1 MRQQAAVSAP
11 QQRKRPQVSAP
22 QRRKRPQVSARRP
35 PKRRLDSEPPQ
46 RNLRAALA
54 RSRARAAVG
63 SVKPR
68 RSEVDSSSR
77 GDGWVRSA
85 NVERVWSTHEPGRIR
100 TARQSGR
107 FWTTA
112 VTDGG
117 RLRRRERL
125 RTIVRVWT
133 VRWWVRTVR
142 WWVWTI
148 GRWVRAVERVR
159 AVWWRWVR
167 TAVWFRTT
175 AVTAVAER
183 IQRVRSRV
191 HSNETIG
198 KRLMKSIDINT
209 HSNF

>member
-1 MRQQAAVSAP
+1 MF
-11 QQRKRPQVSAP
+11 
-22 QRRKRPQVSARRP
+22 RRGVHPS
-35 PKRRLDSEPPQ
+35 DDWI
-46 RNLRAALA
+46 
-54 RSRARAAVG
+54 RSRRSAIFERLWRVREPEQRWVRSSRG
-63 SVKPR
+63 GR
-68 RSEVDSSSR
+68 RWIRSSR
-77 GDGWVRSA
+77 GDGWVWSA

-148 GRWVRAVERVR
+148 GRGVRAVERVR